1 MLLKLGPAG
10 RQRLRERVSARV
22 RRPFARVAP
31 RLLGLGVILTAFFA
45 IVLWPSR
52 SFAAIV
58 PACENDFV
66 SRVVAPDS
74 KVDAQQQDTSCDGD
88 VRGDDIDNS
97 RVAPI
102 CDLRGASAIAPPR
115 LHGVSDV
122 RLDRG
127 RPCEGTDT
135 FKTAVEPHRGD
146 PPVAPPQAIVEHAVL
161 PSLEPVGPVAEP
173 RLIEFPA
180 RTDGPRTGV
189 RSAIY
194 HPPR

>member
-1 MLLKLGPAG
+1 MIG
-10 RQRLRERVSARV
+10 
-22 RRPFARVAP
+22 FCVA
-31 RLLGLGVILTAFFA
+31 LTALF
-45 IVLWPSR
+45 VVLLWPSR

-58 PACENDFV
+58 PACENDFE
-66 SRVVAPDS
+66 SRVAATGPQADPPQDS
-74 KVDAQQQDTSCDGD
+74 SCDSGA
-88 VRGDDIDNS
+88 RDDIDNS

-122 RLDRG
+122 RFDRG

-135 FKTAVEPHRGD
+135 LKTAVEPHRGD
-146 PPVAPPQAIVEHAVL
+146 APVSPPEATFEHAVL
-161 PSLEPVGPVAEP
+161 PSLEPVGPAIEA
-173 RLIEFPA
+173 RLIDLPV

-189 RSAIY
+189 RFAIY